1 MIPCSN
7 VPAEA
12 AKGVRRVRWLRAHW
26 LSLVLRGIAALSA
39 VGAFVVGVE
48 VGAAS
53 GRRRTVLL
61 AVGATLTAAG
71 ILLAALEGWRR
82 DRARRTALEVALDAE
97 ENLTLTLNGA
107 LAPLTSYLGEL
118 ATTGSRADRH
128 ALAGQIRQA
137 VVDAAVTLT
146 GPRSRSAF
154 YELHSDDALDRAVYA
169 GRATEPRE
177 RFLAGTPDGDFVLG
191 LVARGELVFVD
202 DVAVH
207 PIVQPSAPGYGTV
220 IAVAVTA
227 GPKRFG
233 LLTVDAPRPGDLSP
247 TDVELVRVL
256 GNLLGCGLAQ
266 A

>member
-1 MIPCSN
+1 M
-7 VPAEA
+7 
-12 AKGVRRVRWLRAHW
+12 RWLREHW
-26 LSLVLRGIAALSA
+26 LSVVLRSLAALSA
-39 VGAFVVGVE
+39 VGAFVVGVD
-48 VGAAS
+48 VGEAS
-53 GRRRTVLL
+53 GRRRGVLL
-61 AVGATLTAAG
+61 LLGSALTGAG

-118 ATTGSRADRH
+118 ATTRGRAERRE
-128 ALAGQIRQA
+128 LAGQIRQA

-154 YELHSDDALDRAVYA
+154 YELYSDDVLERAVYA

-202 DVAVH
+202 DVTDH
-207 PIVQPSAPGYGTV
+207 PVIRPSAPGYGTV

-227 GPKRFG
+227 GSERYG
-233 LLTVDAPRPGDLSP
+233 LLTVDSPLPGDLSP
-247 TDVELVRVL
+247 TDIDLIRVL